1 MIQDSLT
8 PTPLISSATG
18 KKTHVINFTD
28 DTNAKDYK
36 DRNQHSSHRLLNN
49 NKTKQSFS
57 YPKFCWKC
65 KARLV
70 YRKLW
75 DGDYGLYCKS
85 CSRFRKFRVETRG
98 GGQWCRT
105 DVRRSGKY
113 KRKVLLGEVVE
124 SESNKKV

>member
-1 MIQDSLT
+1 MIHKSLT

-18 KKTHVINFTD
+18 KKTHVINFSD
-28 DTNAKDYK
+28 ETNAKGYK
-36 DRNQHSSHRLLNN
+36 DRKQHTPNRLLIN
-49 NKTKQSFS
+49 NKTKQAFN
-57 YPKFCWKC
+57 PTFCWRC

-75 DGDYGLYCKS
+75 DGDYGLYCKT

-113 KRKVLLGEVVE
+113 KRKVLLGEDI
-124 SESNKKV
+124 K